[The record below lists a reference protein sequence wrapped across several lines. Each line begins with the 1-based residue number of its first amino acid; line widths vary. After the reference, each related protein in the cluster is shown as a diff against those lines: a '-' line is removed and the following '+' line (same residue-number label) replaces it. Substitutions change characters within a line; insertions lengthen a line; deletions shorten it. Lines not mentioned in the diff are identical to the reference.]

1 MPVVR
6 GPSPLHLLAPAPPPA
21 SAT

>member
-6 GPSPLHLLAPAPPPA
+6 GPSPLHLLAPAPSPA